1 METHR
6 YSRGEFEE
14 SRVAFVRVAKSNEIA
29 MGTIQEFQVAGK
41 TIAVAN
47 VAGKFYAINN
57 TCLHRGGP
65 LGQGSLQ
72 GTVVT
77 CPWHGWSFDVTSGK
91 LSHNQAAGVPCYPV
105 ELRGDELFVMVDSR
119 E

>member
-1 METHR
+1 M
-6 YSRGEFEE
+6 
-14 SRVAFVRVAKSNEIA
+14 AFVRVAKAAEIA
-29 MGTIQEFQVAGK
+29 PGQIREISLQGI

-47 VAGKFYAINN
+47 VAGQFHAISN

-72 GTVVT
+72 ANVVT

-91 LSHNQAAGVPCYPV
+91 VADSQSVGVACYPV
-105 ELRGDELFVMVDSR
+105 ELRGEDVYVDMGSPA
-119 E
+119 

>member
-1 METHR
+1 M
-6 YSRGEFEE
+6 
-14 SRVAFVRVAKSNEIA
+14 AFVCVAKATDIAPGQIREIQLQR
-29 MGTIQEFQVAGK
+29 I

-47 VAGKFYAINN
+47 VGGQFHAISN

-72 GTVVT
+72 GNVVT

-91 LSHNQAAGVPCYPV
+91 VTPTRPSESPVTLLSYAATTCTWTHVVP
-105 ELRGDELFVMVDSR
+105 R
-119 E
+119 

>member
-1 METHR
+1 M
-6 YSRGEFEE
+6 
-14 SRVAFVRVAKSNEIA
+14 AFVRVAKATDIAPGQIREI
-29 MGTIQEFQVAGK
+29 QVQGI

-47 VAGKFYAINN
+47 VGGQFHAINN

-72 GTVVT
+72 GCVVT

-91 LSHNQAAGVPCYPV
+91 VTHNQAAGVACYPA
-105 ELRGDELFVMVDSR
+105 ELRGEDVYVDIGVSK
-119 E
+119 

>member
-1 METHR
+1 M
-6 YSRGEFEE
+6 
-14 SRVAFVRVAKSNEIA
+14 AFVCVAKATDIAPGQIREIQLEGA
-29 MGTIQEFQVAGK
+29 

-47 VAGKFYAINN
+47 VGGQFYAISN

-72 GTVVT
+72 GNVVT

-91 LSHNQAAGVPCYPV
+91 VTPNQTAGVACYPV
-105 ELRGDELFVMVDSR
+105 ELRADDLYVDTSVPR
-119 E
+119 

>member
-1 METHR
+1 VLHFAKGVPM
-6 YSRGEFEE
+6 
-14 SRVAFVRVAKSNEIA
+14 AFVRVAKATEIA
-29 MGTIQEFQVAGK
+29 PGQIREIQLQGT

-47 VAGKFYAINN
+47 VGGQFHVISN

-72 GTVVT
+72 GNMVT

-91 LSHNQAAGVPCYPV
+91 VVGNQSAAVACYPV
-105 ELRGDELFVMVDSR
+105 ELRGEDVYVDISAPT
-119 E
+119 